1 MTNSVA
7 WAPLVHKFC
16 SENITSH
23 QNKPEFLR
31 EMAAIRS
38 RWGKV
43 QEEPGTVTAYQGHLQ
58 KTWEPTRRASH
69 CPKLRSL
76 NKYCNSIYMY

>member
-43 QEEPGTVTAYQGHLQ
+43 QDEPGTVTATKVTFKRLGSQHEEL
-58 KTWEPTRRASH
+58 PTAQSYAH
-69 CPKLRSL
+69 
-76 NKYCNSIYMY
+76 